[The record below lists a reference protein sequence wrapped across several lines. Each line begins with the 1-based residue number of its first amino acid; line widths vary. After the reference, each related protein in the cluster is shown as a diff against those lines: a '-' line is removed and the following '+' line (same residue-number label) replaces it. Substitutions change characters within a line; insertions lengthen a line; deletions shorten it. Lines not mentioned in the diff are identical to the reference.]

1 MKSFE
6 FYNPVKILFGEGKI
20 SDITNEIPSNAT
32 VLITYGGGSIKKNGV
47 YTQVMSALDGFKVIE
62 FGGIEPNPKYETLM
76 QAVELARKEDVSFI
90 LAVGGGSV
98 IDGTKFISA
107 AIPFK
112 GEDPWDILTKPNKVE
127 IAHAVPFGT
136 VLTIPATGSEMNM
149 FAVIS
154 RNSTT
159 EKLSFGHTLVF
170 PKFSVLD
177 PVVTYSLPVN
187 QIANGVVDAF
197 VHVIEQYLTYPV
209 NANVQDRWSEG
220 ILQTLIELGP
230 QALAN
235 SMNYDI
241 RANVMWSCTMAL
253 NGIIS
258 TGVPT
263 DWATHTI
270 GHELTAFFGLDHAVT
285 LAIVLPSL
293 MREMKEEKKLKL
305 LQFANRVWGIEVGT
319 EDRKVDEAIA
329 KTEEFFQS
337 MGIKT
342 RLADHKI
349 TEDMLNPI
357 VKRFH
362 QRDWKLGE
370 MKAINAERIEKILK
384 MAL

>member
-1 MKSFE
+1 MKNFD

-20 SDITNEIPSNAT
+20 KEITNEIPSDAT
-32 VLITYGGGSIKKNGV
+32 VMVTYGGGSIKRNGV
-47 YTQVMSALDGFKVIE
+47 FSQVMAALDGFRVIE

-76 QAVELARKEDVSFI
+76 KAVEMARSEKVSFI

-112 GEDPWDILTKPNKVE
+112 GDDPWHILTMGDKVE
-127 IAHAVPFGT
+127 VTQAVPFGT
-136 VLTIPATGSEMNM
+136 VLTLPATGSEMNM
-149 FAVIS
+149 FAVVS

-159 EKLSFGHTLVF
+159 EKLSFGHPLVF

-197 VHVIEQYLTYPV
+197 VHVIEQYLTYPA
-209 NANVQDRWSEG
+209 NANVQDRWAEG
-220 ILQTLIELGP
+220 LLQTLIDIGP

-235 SMNYDI
+235 PMNFDV

-253 NGIIS
+253 NGIIA

-285 LAIVLPSL
+285 LSIVLPTL
-293 MREMKEEKKLKL
+293 MRETREEKKQKL
-305 LQFANRVWGIEVGT
+305 LQFAKRVWGIDVGT
-319 EDRKVDEAIA
+319 EDRKIDEAIE
-329 KTEEFFQS
+329 KTEAFFQS

-342 RLADHKI
+342 RLSNYGI
-349 TEDMLNPI
+349 TEDQLTPI
-357 VKRFH
+357 FNRFDE
-362 QRDWKLGE
+362 RGWKLGE
-370 MKAINAERIEKILK
+370 MKTITSERIKKILLA
-384 MAL
+384 AL